1 CMRIFGLLSLFIV
14 FSGCLMAQEQQNE
27 FMIDSN
33 TVKCH
38 SSDGRLHGEYNAYY
52 ENGQKR
58 VSGLF
63 AYGQRTGEWK
73 VWDENGNLAESRKYT
88 NNLMYQ
94 PSGES
99 GRNPAMKY
107 KRNADGVYPYRS
119 VSESDVLFYKPVVSV
134 ILPDD
139 NPYLFNGEPFLRLMK
154 SNCEAQDFDIVN
166 VYDKFQK
173 VSSDIS
179 FENKKIIGFKLMQE
193 FVYDS
198 SRHMMEP
205 RILYI
210 APVLLDVIT
219 EKLHHDLWYDFQAI
233 YPAMADISVEVPGFS
248 PEITNLADL
257 FYWQAYTYR
266 FIGIGDQDQ
275 WSGLLSDIPEN
286 AFADKSTM
294 NALVKNSLKKRVRIL
309 EAEHDLWK
317 SAQ

>member
-1 CMRIFGLLSLFIV
+1 
-14 FSGCLMAQEQQNE
+14 MAQEQQNE

-52 ENGQKR
+52 ENGQKKT
-58 VSGLF
+58 SGQF

-99 GRNPAMKY
+99 GSNPALKY
-107 KRNADGVYPYRS
+107 ERNADGVYPYRTL
-119 VSESDVLFYKPVVSV
+119 SEPDVLFYKPVVSV

-154 SNCEAQDFDIVN
+154 SNREAQAFDIVN
-166 VYDKFQK
+166 VYDRFQET
-173 VSSDIS
+173 SSDMA
-179 FENKKIIGFKLMQE
+179 FENKKIIGFKIMQE

-198 SRHMMEP
+198 IRRMMEP
-205 RILYI
+205 RIVYI

-219 EKLHHDLWYDFQAI
+219 EKLHHNLWYDFQNI
-233 YPAMADISVEVPGFS
+233 YPAMADVSVDVSGFT

-257 FYWQAYTYR
+257 FFWKAYTYR
-266 FIGIGDQDQ
+266 LVSIADHDK
-275 WSGLLSDIPEN
+275 WSDLLSDIPDT
-286 AFADKSTM
+286 AFAQKSTM
-294 NALVKNSLKKRVRIL
+294 DDMINNSLEKRVRLL
-309 EAEHDLWK
+309 ETEHDLWI
-317 SAQ
+317 SGQ